1 MPTISMFYGI
11 IISMFFEIKE
21 KHHLP
26 HIHVRYQSFRASVDI
41 DGATLLAGDLPP
53 RQLRMVQV
61 WIDLHR
67 EELLADGE
75 LAREG
80 VEPFRID
87 PLTGHWGQ
95 HAFGVWVKKLSS
107 RASPHAPPPPSA

>member
-1 MPTISMFYGI
+1 MPTICMFYGI

-26 HIHVRYQSFRASVDI
+26 HIHVRYQSNRASI
-41 DGATLLAGDLPP
+41 AIEDGVVLAGELPL

-61 WIDLHR
+61 WVDLHR
-67 EELLADGE
+67 DELLADWE
-75 LAREG
+75 LAKEG

-87 PLTGHWGQ
+87 PL
-95 HAFGVWVKKLSS
+95 K
-107 RASPHAPPPPSA
+107 

>member
-26 HIHVRYQSFRASVDI
+26 HIHVRYQSCRASVAI
-41 DGATLLAGDLPP
+41 EDGALLAGELPP

-61 WIDLHR
+61 WVDLR
-67 EELLADGE
+67 RDELLADWE
-75 LAREG
+75 LAKEG

-87 PLTGHWGQ
+87 PL
-95 HAFGVWVKKLSS
+95 K
-107 RASPHAPPPPSA
+107 